1 LGSDSN
7 TEVSSTN
14 VLTAV
19 GNFSVVFLALGLTAS
34 GSIRTL
40 VFELVLGLEVF
51 ANLAPIG
58 VNLCLKI
65 DLQFSQARK
74 RHAEYRIVHI
84 TVY

>member
-19 GNFSVVFLALGLTAS
+19 GNFFVVFLALGLTAS
-34 GSIRTL
+34 GSIRAL
-40 VFELVLGLEVF
+40 IFELVLGLEVF

-65 DLQFSQARK
+65 DLRFSQPRN
-74 RHAEYRIVHI
+74 RHAKYQIVHI